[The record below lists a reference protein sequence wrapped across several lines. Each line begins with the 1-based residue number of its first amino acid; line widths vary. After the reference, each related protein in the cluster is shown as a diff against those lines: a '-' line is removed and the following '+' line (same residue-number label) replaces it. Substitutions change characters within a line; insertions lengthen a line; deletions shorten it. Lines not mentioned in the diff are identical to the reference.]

1 VTSKDI
7 EKMRLEKR
15 IEWLF
20 KVDNMR
26 GVQLLKEKYR
36 RKYEK

>member
-15 IEWLF
+15 IQWLLEVNN
-20 KVDNMR
+20 KQ

-36 RKYEK
+36 RKYGK

>member
-1 VTSKDI
+1 VTSKDT

-15 IEWLF
+15 IQWLLEVNN
-20 KVDNMR
+20 KR

-36 RKYEK
+36 RKYGK